1 MLQNKVLAWILVGT
15 LVVSLCVIMALSL
28 STAHYYHL
36 TCNLRIELNQ
46 TGQTVNQLKQE
57 VENREKIMAEK
68 EELLEK
74 VKQAKTYPDYIKIW
88 NDLNASLHTP

>member
-1 MLQNKVLAWILVGT
+1 MLPNKILIWILVGT

-46 TGQTVNQLKQE
+46 TGQTVQQLKQE

-68 EELLEK
+68 EKLIEQVRE
-74 VKQAKTYPDYIKIW
+74 AKTYSDYIKIW